1 MHYSSRTFKLDITQ
15 TSQIHNTTK
24 HNTHV
29 EEYNG
34 NKKNQI
40 YTISIHPNNSTDTI
54 RALATTSSE
63 TFFTITAT
71 SPADFRYTY
80 VLSYNILLTDNDE
93 TTKNM

>member
-54 RALATTSSE
+54 RVLATTSSDITTE

-80 VLSYNILLTDNDE
+80 VCTFVQHIID
-93 TTKNM
+93 